1 MTPLKNSYEQFLPHM
16 KSCLCLLLFLS
27 CALHADDAQ
36 LPPDAQRAMKE
47 YDATMDGAK
56 KRLVA
61 QLQTV
66 MQTETTRGHLDAA
79 LAVRNKI
86 AELAPGTGAIPAAT
100 PAPALGAAP
109 GVAEQ
114 VFVIEARDDKGTLI
128 GPGKKGQRVH
138 AQYVEGLWVASA
150 EVKISPDEPKLPMH
164 QAEIIGITAAGEEVI
179 ALIPAG
185 TKRHAFS
192 EALKKDY
199 SEVRLRSHD
208 GTRNDNSG
216 SVKYKAAI
224 R

>member
-1 MTPLKNSYEQFLPHM
+1 M
-16 KSCLCLLLFLS
+16 KSFLVLLLFLGS
-27 CALHADDAQ
+27 TLCAEDAQ
-36 LPPDAQRAMKE
+36 LPADAQRVMKE

-61 QLQTV
+61 QLQAV
-66 MQTETTRGHLDAA
+66 RQAETTRGHLDAA

-86 AELAPGTGAIPAAT
+86 AELAPAAVAAAAPVPAMGA
-100 PAPALGAAP
+100 GP

-114 VFVIEARDDKGTLI
+114 VYVIDARDDKGTLI

-138 AQYVEGLWVASA
+138 AQYVEGVWVASA
-150 EVKISPDEPKLPMH
+150 EEKISPDEPKLPMH

-199 SEVRLRSHD
+199 SEVRLRCHD

-216 SVKYKAAI
+216 TVKYKAAI
-224 R
+224 H